1 MAPARHPAQR
11 RHDTPAVRVRR
22 LVEEACNDGNLAVLD
37 AVLAPA
43 SASSGAAG
51 VGLRDLLTAF
61 RAAVPDA
68 RWTIVEQ
75 ISQGEHRSDVRAVVR
90 PSCGSVGTDGRKE
103 KIMQHARVGVYK
115 LQPGTVEE
123 VIRWAQDGMVPTFRS
138 QPGFVGYGLIKT
150 AEDAVISLSL
160 WQTSEEAD
168 AAVQTAATW
177 VRENLAGMVDS
188 VQNYVGDLAFFS
200 STAPIGS

>member
-1 MAPARHPAQR
+1 M
-11 RHDTPAVRVRR
+11 
-22 LVEEACNDGNLAVLD
+22 L
-37 AVLAPA
+37 
-43 SASSGAAG
+43 
-51 VGLRDLLTAF
+51 
-61 RAAVPDA
+61 
-68 RWTIVEQ
+68 
-75 ISQGEHRSDVRAVVR
+75 
-90 PSCGSVGTDGRKE
+90 
-103 KIMQHARVGVYK
+103 
-115 LQPGTVEE
+115 
-123 VIRWAQDGMVPTFRS
+123 PTFRS

-150 AEDAVISLSL
+150 GEDGVISLSL